1 MFTTKFIIWLKILY
15 VKTIMML
22 NCITGSLE
30 TTKVLLEAG
39 ADKGA
44 RNDINRTASQLG
56 AFTGKFLLE
65 S

>member
-1 MFTTKFIIWLKILY
+1 
-15 VKTIMML
+15 MML

-65 S
+65 SWSPPEILYLFFSLWKSRI